1 MDGDKPQD
9 IYEPVEMLSIDDQ
22 DFLIR
27 ENAKRLQKRIE
38 YENQLWTDFNR
49 SKYMD
54 LKEAQDT
61 IAAKEHKNMHQVFT
75 KTNGIKAVLHFLTSQ
90 QNAVENWLRANSD
103 PAINHVIREE
113 KHPIFG
119 R

>member
-1 MDGDKPQD
+1 
-9 IYEPVEMLSIDDQ
+9 
-22 DFLIR
+22 
-27 ENAKRLQKRIE
+27 
-38 YENQLWTDFNR
+38 
-49 SKYMD
+49 
-54 LKEAQDT
+54 
-61 IAAKEHKNMHQVFT
+61 VFT

>member
-1 MDGDKPQD
+1 
-9 IYEPVEMLSIDDQ
+9 
-22 DFLIR
+22 
-27 ENAKRLQKRIE
+27 
-38 YENQLWTDFNR
+38 
-49 SKYMD
+49 
-54 LKEAQDT
+54 
-61 IAAKEHKNMHQVFT
+61 MHQVFT

-119 R
+119 RQLSFEIVKHGQKYLKTKEHNL